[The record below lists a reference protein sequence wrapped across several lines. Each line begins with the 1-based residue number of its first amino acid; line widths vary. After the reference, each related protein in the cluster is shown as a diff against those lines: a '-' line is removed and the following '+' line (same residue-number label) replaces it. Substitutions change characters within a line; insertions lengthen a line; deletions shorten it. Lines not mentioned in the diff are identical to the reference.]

1 MSLYFLLLPLLSSI
15 LFLLTSPLCLQIP
28 DAGDL
33 SKKQWNNSDW
43 WSAGNSVYE
52 DRKVKCLW
60 DIIQYHS
67 EMKCTV
73 YSAYV
78 DIMEGIPVD

>member
-28 DAGDL
+28 DAPDL
-33 SKKQWNNSDW
+33 RKKWRNNSDW

-52 DRKVKCLW
+52 DRKVKC
-60 DIIQYHS
+60 
-67 EMKCTV
+67 TV
-73 YSAYV
+73 CSAYV
-78 DIMEGIPVD
+78 DIMEGIPLFSVD